1 MIFKELGLLNF
12 GKFEDKKIELQD
24 GINLIYGVNEG
35 GKSTITNFIDG
46 IFYGFSR
53 DSLARKVRDELFE
66 KSRPWTSNLY
76 RGYIILNDGEE
87 DYRISRDFDKDE
99 VSILNLNTG
108 EDLSN
113 DERNFLYSRISQP
126 GVIFFEL
133 NRKIYKSS
141 FYLEQRLSQLESDA
155 SDELQARINNFSIS
169 EDENLDLTKVI
180 EKMEED
186 LYNLGTKR
194 RKSSEIGR
202 LSDELDKIS
211 KDKANFISLKETY
224 KNSIENYKL
233 SKDKLKNLEYKLKG
247 RKLFELETLKAKL
260 KECQTNDSNG
270 ENDYKLSELE
280 RAIEINKELGIYSSR
295 LDDLLS
301 TEQENFEVDLDL
313 EEDYKRYKEI
323 NREIQV
329 LNENNYSKEMEIISW
344 DIKNLEREIFKYI
357 LKFMSSMI
365 IGGAVIFISLYFKKY
380 LISIVSILFFTYS
393 YFRIVKFRENKD
405 LLNRLKNKYQDY
417 RIKSQEKTLIKKEF
431 DKEILEILN
440 KYGARDKKELSEL
453 FDSKLQ
459 ENFKNISRNEYTRE
473 LMEKN
478 SLEIEDTKK
487 KILEHEEDLE
497 NIFNKYGVQNIKDLK
512 TLFHYKKDDNRISE
526 YKYRIEKLE
535 KENLSGDLYKEENIE
550 EIQEKI
556 DKEKNNI
563 LNLEGSLKTLDESLE
578 KLRVL
583 DERSCE
589 ITEKLEKLEY
599 KKELLELSIEK
610 MEDFVKSKRKNTL
623 PLLKKEISQYLSSM
637 THGKYEEILID
648 DTFGIRVYDK
658 DIEDYVDLDSLSM
671 GTIDQI
677 YLAFRLSI
685 SKIISDKEIPLV
697 LDSHF
702 DSYDDKR
709 LKESLKMLES
719 QQQVLIFT
727 STNREKEILDKNN
740 MTYKLIKIWGVYD
753 IRNWRS
759 SLRLHTR
766 KTHEYFW
773 RQLGKSWRKN
783 NWKLEKS
790 RKRRWLSSFARRYFL
805 GS

>member
-66 KSRPWTSNLY
+66 KSRPWSSNLY

-113 DERNFLYSRISQP
+113 DERNFLYSRIPQP

-141 FYLEQRLSQLESDA
+141 FYLGQRLSQLEDDA
-155 SDELQARINNFSIS
+155 SDELKTRINNFSIS

-202 LSDELDKIS
+202 FYDELEKIS
-211 KDKANFISLKETY
+211 KDKANFISFKETY
-224 KNSIENYKL
+224 KNSIEDYKL

-247 RKLFELETLKAKL
+247 RKLFEIETLKAKL
-260 KECQTNDSNG
+260 KECQTNESNG

-301 TEQENFEVDLDL
+301 TEQKNFEVDLDL

-431 DKEILEILN
+431 DKEISEILN

-535 KENLSGDLYKEENIE
+535 KENLSGELYKEENIE

-589 ITEKLEKLEY
+589 LTEKLEKLEY

-623 PLLKKEISQYLSSM
+623 PLLKKEISQYLSCM

-702 DSYDDKR
+702 DSYDYKR
-709 LKESLKMLES
+709 LKESLKILES

-759 SLRLHTR
+759 SLRLHKR

-773 RQLGKSWRKN
+773 R
-783 NWKLEKS
+783 
-790 RKRRWLSSFARRYFL
+790 
-805 GS
+805 

>member
-1 MIFKELGLLNF
+1 MMFKELGLLNF

-76 RGYIILNDGEE
+76 RGYIILNNGEE

-113 DERNFLYSRISQP
+113 DERNFLYSRIPQP

-141 FYLEQRLSQLESDA
+141 FYLGQRLSQLEDDA

-202 LSDELDKIS
+202 FYDELEKIS
-211 KDKANFISLKETY
+211 KNKANFISLKETY
-224 KNSIENYKL
+224 KNSIEDYKL

-260 KECQTNDSNG
+260 KECQTNESNG

-301 TEQENFEVDLDL
+301 NEQENFEVDLDL

-431 DKEILEILN
+431 DKEISEILN

-459 ENFKNISRNEYTRE
+459 ENFKNISRNEYTKE

-535 KENLSGDLYKEENIE
+535 KENLSGELYKEENIE

-589 ITEKLEKLEY
+589 LTEKLEKLEY
-599 KKELLELSIEK
+599 KKELLELSIGK

-623 PLLKKEISQYLSSM
+623 PLLKKEISQYLSCM

-702 DSYDDKR
+702 DSYDYKR
-709 LKESLKMLES
+709 LKESLKILES

-740 MTYKLIKIWGVYD
+740 MTYKLIKI
-753 IRNWRS
+753 
-759 SLRLHTR
+759 
-766 KTHEYFW
+766 
-773 RQLGKSWRKN
+773 
-783 NWKLEKS
+783 
-790 RKRRWLSSFARRYFL
+790 
-805 GS
+805 

>member
-141 FYLEQRLSQLESDA
+141 FYLEQRLSQLEDDA
-155 SDELQARINNFSIS
+155 SDELQNRINNFSIS

-202 LSDELDKIS
+202 FYDELEKIS

-224 KNSIENYKL
+224 KKSIEDYKL

-260 KECQTNDSNG
+260 KECQTNESNG

-344 DIKNLEREIFKYI
+344 DIKNLEREIFKYT

-431 DKEILEILN
+431 DKEISEILN

-658 DIEDYVDLDSLSM
+658 DIEDYVDLDSLSI

-759 SLRLHTR
+759 SLRLHKR

-773 RQLGKSWRKN
+773 R
-783 NWKLEKS
+783 
-790 RKRRWLSSFARRYFL
+790 
-805 GS
+805 

>member
-113 DERNFLYSRISQP
+113 DERNFLYSRIPQP

-141 FYLEQRLSQLESDA
+141 FYLGQRLSQLEDDA

-202 LSDELDKIS
+202 FYGELEKIS
-211 KDKANFISLKETY
+211 KDKANFISFKETY
-224 KNSIENYKL
+224 KNSIEDYKL

-260 KECQTNDSNG
+260 KECQTNESNG

-301 TEQENFEVDLDL
+301 TEQKNFEVDLDL

-431 DKEILEILN
+431 DKEISEILN

-487 KILEHEEDLE
+487 KILEHEENLE
-497 NIFNKYGVQNIKDLK
+497 NIFNKYGVQNIKGLK

-610 MEDFVKSKRKNTL
+610 MEDFVKSKRKNTF
-623 PLLKKEISQYLSSM
+623 PLLKKEISQYLSCM

-658 DIEDYVDLDSLSM
+658 DIEDFVDLDSLSL

-702 DSYDDKR
+702 DAYDDKR

-740 MTYKLIKIWGVYD
+740 MAYNLIKI
-753 IRNWRS
+753 
-759 SLRLHTR
+759 
-766 KTHEYFW
+766 
-773 RQLGKSWRKN
+773 
-783 NWKLEKS
+783 
-790 RKRRWLSSFARRYFL
+790 
-805 GS
+805 

>member
-66 KSRPWTSNLY
+66 KSRPWSSNLY

-113 DERNFLYSRISQP
+113 DERNFLYSRIPQP

-141 FYLEQRLSQLESDA
+141 FYLGQRLSQLEDDA
-155 SDELQARINNFSIS
+155 SDELKTRINNFSIS

-202 LSDELDKIS
+202 FYDELEKIS
-211 KDKANFISLKETY
+211 KDKANFISFKETY
-224 KNSIENYKL
+224 KNSIEDYKL

-260 KECQTNDSNG
+260 KECQTNESNG

-301 TEQENFEVDLDL
+301 TEQKNFEVDLDL

-380 LISIVSILFFTYS
+380 LISIGSILFFTYS

-431 DKEILEILN
+431 DKEISEILN

-487 KILEHEEDLE
+487 KILEHEEKPR
-497 NIFNKYGVQNIKDLK
+497 KY
-512 TLFHYKKDDNRISE
+512 F
-526 YKYRIEKLE
+526 
-535 KENLSGDLYKEENIE
+535 
-550 EIQEKI
+550 
-556 DKEKNNI
+556 
-563 LNLEGSLKTLDESLE
+563 
-578 KLRVL
+578 
-583 DERSCE
+583 
-589 ITEKLEKLEY
+589 
-599 KKELLELSIEK
+599 
-610 MEDFVKSKRKNTL
+610 
-623 PLLKKEISQYLSSM
+623 
-637 THGKYEEILID
+637 
-648 DTFGIRVYDK
+648 
-658 DIEDYVDLDSLSM
+658 
-671 GTIDQI
+671 
-677 YLAFRLSI
+677 
-685 SKIISDKEIPLV
+685 
-697 LDSHF
+697 
-702 DSYDDKR
+702 
-709 LKESLKMLES
+709 
-719 QQQVLIFT
+719 
-727 STNREKEILDKNN
+727 
-740 MTYKLIKIWGVYD
+740 
-753 IRNWRS
+753 
-759 SLRLHTR
+759 
-766 KTHEYFW
+766 
-773 RQLGKSWRKN
+773 
-783 NWKLEKS
+783 
-790 RKRRWLSSFARRYFL
+790 
-805 GS
+805 

>member
-24 GINLIYGVNEG
+24 EINLIYGVNEG

-113 DERNFLYSRISQP
+113 DERNFLYSRIPQP

-141 FYLEQRLSQLESDA
+141 FYLGQRLSHLESDA
-155 SDELQARINNFSIS
+155 SDELKTRINNFSVS
-169 EDENLDLTKVI
+169 EDENLDLNKVI

-202 LSDELDKIS
+202 FYDELEKIS

-224 KNSIENYKL
+224 KNSIDDYKL
-233 SKDKLKNLEYKLKG
+233 SKEKLKNLEYKLKG
-247 RKLFELETLKAKL
+247 RKLFELEILKAKL
-260 KECQTNDSNG
+260 KECQTNESNG

-365 IGGAVIFISLYFKKY
+365 IGGAVIFISLHFKKY

-431 DKEILEILN
+431 DKEISEILN

-589 ITEKLEKLEY
+589 LTEKLEKLEY

-623 PLLKKEISQYLSSM
+623 PLLKKEISQYLSCM

-759 SLRLHTR
+759 SLRLHKR

-773 RQLGKSWRKN
+773 G
-783 NWKLEKS
+783 
-790 RKRRWLSSFARRYFL
+790 
-805 GS
+805 

>member
-113 DERNFLYSRISQP
+113 DERNFLYSRIPQP

-141 FYLEQRLSQLESDA
+141 FYLGQRLSHLESDA
-155 SDELQARINNFSIS
+155 SDELKTRINNFSVS
-169 EDENLDLTKVI
+169 EDENLDLNKVI

-202 LSDELDKIS
+202 FYDELEKIS

-224 KNSIENYKL
+224 KNSIEDYKL
-233 SKDKLKNLEYKLKG
+233 SKEKLKNLEYKLKG
-247 RKLFELETLKAKL
+247 RKLFELEILKAKL
-260 KECQTNDSNG
+260 KECQTNESNG

-313 EEDYKRYKEI
+313 EEDYKMYKEI

-365 IGGAVIFISLYFKKY
+365 IGGAVIFISLHFKKY

-431 DKEILEILN
+431 DKEISEILN

-453 FDSKLQ
+453 FDLKLQ
-459 ENFKNISRNEYTRE
+459 ENFKNISKNEYTRE
-473 LMEKN
+473 LMKKN

-535 KENLSGDLYKEENIE
+535 KENLSGELYKEENIE

-589 ITEKLEKLEY
+589 LTEKLEKLEY

-623 PLLKKEISQYLSSM
+623 PLLKKEISQYLSCM

-740 MTYKLIKIWGVYD
+740 MTYKLIKI
-753 IRNWRS
+753 
-759 SLRLHTR
+759 
-766 KTHEYFW
+766 
-773 RQLGKSWRKN
+773 
-783 NWKLEKS
+783 
-790 RKRRWLSSFARRYFL
+790 
-805 GS
+805 